1 MKGHSS
7 YEQFERERLCLLA
20 ETNKF
25 LEKVMSGYY
34 CGKCKINYYDIDYCP
49 CCKQEQKPMTR
60 ELAVLRTS
68 EELVESLEALGLL
81 KFDEVKKPDYNNVY
95 KVTKEVLEAV
105 KALIKIN
112 NKNDFVSTTVGDFVL
127 NDEVKELRFINRI
140 QIGKFTRVLFKD
152 GSYSQGYIEDLIQP

>member
-1 MKGHSS
+1 
-7 YEQFERERLCLLA
+7 
-20 ETNKF
+20 
-25 LEKVMSGYY
+25 
-34 CGKCKINYYDIDYCP
+34 
-49 CCKQEQKPMTR
+49 MTR